1 MQTFL
6 IIAPYKDAVETEI
19 ETIKNRLK
27 VTNWNT
33 HLITPLPS
41 IGIME
46 IRKIKQLLSL
56 RPMGET
62 NRLIIITDMDKATVE
77 AQNAL
82 LKILEEPPKST
93 YLVLTARNPN
103 NLLPTVVSRCQV
115 ISKGNREKHD
125 ENHTRNEEKI
135 LIEILTGS
143 PGQRIIYV
151 QEKIKTKED
160 GMQFLDKTLGVLKQF
175 LTSQTQGINLSKEEI
190 ALLITKV
197 IAAKKYISGNINF
210 KATLDVLLLGFPT
223 QKS

>member
-6 IIAPYKDAVETEI
+6 IIAPYKDAAESEI

-115 ISKGNREKHD
+115 ISKGNREKQG
-125 ENHTRNEEKI
+125 ENHTRDEEKI
-135 LIEILTGS
+135 LIEILAGS

-160 GMQFLDKTLGVLKQF
+160 GMQFLDKILGVLKQF
-175 LTSQTQGINLSKEEI
+175 LISQTQRINLSKGEI
-190 ALLITKV
+190 ALLISKV